1 MKDKCCALIGL
12 DGSGKSANLD
22 LLKKDSSFSDVE
34 FLWVRWEPTLLKPL
48 YNILKKREKKE
59 NTGKI
64 TSGERTTIN
73 SSYQSRKATKSKV
86 FSNPVIRRGW
96 LFLATVDYTIQYYR
110 KVGKYLLKK
119 SPIVYD
125 RFYLDL
131 YIDQGI
137 NLGYSVEQ
145 IEKEIRKHSWLF
157 PKLDKYIYIRVSPA
171 VCYARKDDIP
181 NMEYLEKRYA
191 IYEHLSKAMNWII
204 IDGEMPLANVFDAIK
219 TELL

>member
-12 DGSGKSANLD
+12 DGSGKSANLE

-48 YNILKKREKKE
+48 YNILNKREKNRKTQVE
-59 NTGKI
+59 P
-64 TSGERTTIN
+64 SGERPTID
-73 SSYQSRKATKSKV
+73 SSYQSRKAIKSKV
-86 FSNPVIRRGW
+86 FSNPLIRRGW
-96 LFLATVDYTIQYYR
+96 LFMATLDYTIQYYR

-119 SPIVYD
+119 RPIIYD

-145 IEKEIRKHSWLF
+145 IEKEISNHSWVF
-157 PKLDKYIYIRVSPA
+157 PKLDKYIYIRVRPA

-191 IYEHLSKAMNWII
+191 IYEHLSKSMNWII
-204 IDGEMPLANVFDAIK
+204 IDGEMPLENVFDAIK
-219 TELL
+219 KELL